1 MPDAL
6 RLALGTLT
14 AIRVPA
20 PREVTRTVAG
30 RAMLLAPL
38 VGAMLGLLVS
48 TVPAVV
54 GLLSPEHRT
63 RTSVDLLTS
72 VLSVGLL
79 ALLTRGLHLDGLA
92 DTTPGPS
99 AAFLATDL
107 VVVGCGRF
115 LPSGLFSNSGVGA
128 AACAALRCR
137 RHQGPNSPP
146 FCPPTPA

>member
-1 MPDAL
+1 
-6 RLALGTLT
+6 
-14 AIRVPA
+14 
-20 PREVTRTVAG
+20 
-30 RAMLLAPL
+30 MLLAPL

-92 DTTPGPS
+92 LGARFRGNSNFNHGLVYAGGGRAWEQVFCWKGYEKNWGPRTRGMFACYPS
-99 AAFLATDL
+99 T
-107 VVVGCGRF
+107 RF
-115 LPSGLFSNSGVGA
+115 P
-128 AACAALRCR
+128 
-137 RHQGPNSPP
+137 
-146 FCPPTPA
+146 